1 LERFGLMKIQR
12 IGNHD
17 LPLPS
22 RAYGNAAALDFRA
35 AETACIG
42 PGETKMVGLGFAV
55 DLEGFAGLLLPR
67 SGLGSKGLIL
77 GNTAG
82 LIDPDFRNELK
93 AVLWNRNN
101 SGPPFNISYG
111 DKVCQMIILPFVAPM
126 IEEVFELDDTE
137 RGISGFGSSGDK

>member
-1 LERFGLMKIQR
+1 MIKFKR

-35 AETACIG
+35 AETACIS

-55 DLEGFAGLLLPR
+55 DLDGFAGVLLPR

-101 SGPPFNISYG
+101 SGLPFNISYG

-137 RGISGFGSSGDK
+137 RGQKGFGSST